1 MSAAMPLS
9 AVSKGGLALLA
20 VLAWA
25 AQAAAQSCE
34 VPASLWER
42 PRSGVAVLAQQ
53 PVRDCMQAHLAL
65 PGSRLVIH
73 HGKTDEV
80 ALQAAEL
87 RYWLIALAADGGRIE
102 LKDDLPANES
112 IRIEVK
118 EATK

>member
-1 MSAAMPLS
+1 MSVAMPWS
-9 AVSKGGLALLA
+9 AVSKGTLVLLA
-20 VLAWA
+20 VLGGA
-25 AQAAAQSCE
+25 AQAAAQSCD

-42 PRSGVAVLAQQ
+42 PRSGAAVQTLQ
-53 PVRDCMQAHLAL
+53 PVRDCMQGYLAL
-65 PGSRLVIH
+65 AGSRLVIH

-102 LKDDLPANES
+102 LKDDLAANES